1 MKYRGGCSC
10 QGGRPDEDLGGGG
23 GGMTWA
29 RSRSG
34 GKAGVG
40 GRGGRRAEEHGATP
54 GAGQGPDAGLC
65 TCGRSR
71 ALTQC
76 GGMSL
81 DGLRRKRDVI
91 RFLFSQDH
99 GCLVKCKCRPAQGH
113 RTQGALDRV
122 TAVETGRSPGAR
134 AIPGR
139 AGSTRGS
146 SSRFPDQLMLLPRPG
161 RPTLTHLPGPADT
174 SRPLSGL
181 RGPTPARRRAHSLLA
196 PSTLEA
202 PPCALSTTGC
212 SHLFTRLSLSLDYEL
227 QGAHCLLP
235 ETTRRHTQNC
245 SNTPGGAHGPGA
257 GRPRRCGCHGRPSRR
272 AQRQRLLPE
281 RSPCCP
287 LCSLGTS
294 AEWESSPETGGV
306 GRLR

>member
-1 MKYRGGCSC
+1 MWTEPSFDPVWGNVVGWFEAEK
-10 QGGRPDEDLGGGG
+10 GRDPISVF
-23 GGMTWA
+23 T
-29 RSRSG
+29 RSRLPCEMQVQSSARAQDPG
-34 GKAGVG
+34 SPGPRD
-40 GRGGRRAEEHGATP
+40 GRG
-54 GAGQGPDAGLC
+54 
-65 TCGRSR
+65 
-71 ALTQC
+71 
-76 GGMSL
+76 
-81 DGLRRKRDVI
+81 DG
-91 RFLFSQDH
+91 
-99 GCLVKCKCRPAQGH
+99 
-113 RTQGALDRV
+113 
-122 TAVETGRSPGAR
+122 

-196 PSTLEA
+196 PGTLEA

-257 GRPRRCGCHGRPSRR
+257 GRPRRCGCQGRPSRR